1 MVRVTTDAAYA
12 AIRAVRSRSPAAVV
26 VLTATVV
33 AGCLPEATEETG
45 PPAVR
50 GLITTQVSAIAE
62 TQVRRYPGVLEPS
75 SISALSFEVAG
86 RLGTVNLRVG
96 QTVKAG
102 ELLAELDDEVYRNTL
117 RDKRA
122 AVEEAQALLAQD
134 EDTLQRQQTLF
145 SRNVVSRVAVTD
157 AETDVRS
164 RQSQLTQAEQAL
176 ATAEEDLADTKL
188 FAPFDALINAVDV
201 EDFETV
207 GVGATVLSV
216 YEAGAFEVSLS
227 VSFDV
232 ASRLVVGTPAQVRL
246 ADDPTTILAA
256 RVSELGERADTV
268 SSFPVVVQLTETTAF
283 LKAGMA
289 VETSFEFA
297 LPTAEGHLIP
307 ISAAIPDVEL
317 PEDASPG
324 VEVPFEVFVYDEATG
339 TVQRRA
345 VIMAGIRENQFLVIS
360 GLDAGEHVATKGVSF
375 LRQGMPVR
383 LLADTAGE

>member
-1 MVRVTTDAAYA
+1 MVWVTTNAARP
-12 AIRAVRSRSPAAVV
+12 AIRAVHPPWPAAVV
-26 VLTATVV
+26 MVTAAVV
-33 AGCLPEATEETG
+33 AGCTPEATEETG

-50 GLITTQVSAIAE
+50 GLITTTVGAIAE

-86 RLGTVNLRVG
+86 RLGTVDLRVG

-102 ELLAELDDEVYRNTL
+102 ELLAELDDDVYRNTL
-117 RDKRA
+117 RDRRA
-122 AVEEAQALLAQD
+122 AVDEAQALLAQV

-145 SRNVVSRVAVTD
+145 ARNVVSRVAVTD

-188 FAPFDALINAVDV
+188 FAPFDGLINAIDV
-201 EDFETV
+201 EDFQTV
-207 GVGATVLSV
+207 GVGTTVLSL
-216 YEAGAFEVSLS
+216 YETGAFEVSLS

-232 ASRLVVGTPAQVRL
+232 ASRLVVSTPATVRL
-246 ADDPTTILAA
+246 ADDPSTILAA

-268 SSFPVVVQLTETTAF
+268 SSFPVVVQLTETTPF

-289 VETSFEFA
+289 VETTFEFA
-297 LPTAEGHLIP
+297 LPAAEGHLIP
-307 ISAAIPDVEL
+307 ISAAIPDVEI

-324 VEVPFEVFVYDEATG
+324 VEVPLEVFVYDETTG

-360 GLDAGEHVATKGVSF
+360 GLEPGEHVATKGVSF